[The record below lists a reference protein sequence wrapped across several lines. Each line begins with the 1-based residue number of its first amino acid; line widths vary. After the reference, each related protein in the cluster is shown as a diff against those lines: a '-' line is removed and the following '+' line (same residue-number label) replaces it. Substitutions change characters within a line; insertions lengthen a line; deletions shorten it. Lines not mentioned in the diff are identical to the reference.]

1 MKAHQFISLACLLL
15 ASNVPN
21 LDAKSQGLAFI
32 ETANGEQ
39 STEIREMVQWTH
51 SRLVFNKLIERVAVG
66 EDSILQLEVLDN
78 NEVLALAKKVG
89 RTSIIVWYT
98 DKTSETFLV
107 SVTED
112 LSVLNQALHDIHP
125 EIKLT
130 LAPDR
135 AALVLRGNV
144 PTIKYRIAAE
154 RAARHYLEAGQS
166 IQDNNLVMQSA
177 GANILSTLTNRFNMK
192 KTDNITNANLRKNAA
207 IINLIKVE
215 NLPLS
220 IDEKITN
227 AIATMGGHSV
237 KVERIQ
243 QGELPSDNEDTILL
257 TGQVETQVELV
268 RVLNVAAKLLS
279 NNQPQVAQQL
289 NGAALNTAA
298 SASDDGI
305 TVLANESGGVING
318 TTNTSVSNVSS
329 NIARAKMLSLAGGHL
344 LSTIEVRDLPQIRVA
359 IQMYEVNRRK
369 LKQWRP
375 ELSLITNGYDKDSGL
390 FGLDGSQSRAQGA
403 GLVEN
408 ALQIVGGSFV
418 NNLQLGGSEMA
429 FDLLFSMMEEQGIS
443 RTLSRPTL
451 TVLAGESAVFK
462 AGGEVPVPTAF
473 SPSGYSSDDNGQASG
488 VFSGTEFKSFGVEL
502 QVRAMVDEKDRI
514 TLDLNPTISMPD
526 TLLTQE
532 IAGSTGSSLTT
543 SAFNVRS
550 LTTSTRLQDGQ
561 PLVIGGLVSQDST
574 NNMDAVPGVSD
585 IPVFGQLAKATSE
598 GETQKELII
607 IVTPTI
613 VREPRHEVRLW
624 QFPQSGELLQ
634 RISPSNTQS

>member
-329 NIARAKMLSLAGGHL
+329 NIARAKMLSLAGGRL

>member
-21 LDAKSQGLAFI
+21 LNAKSQGLAFI

-166 IQDNNLVMQSA
+166 IQDNNFVMQSA

-207 IINLIKVE
+207 IINLIQVE

-329 NIARAKMLSLAGGHL
+329 NIARAKMLSLAGGRL

>member
-166 IQDNNLVMQSA
+166 IQDNNFVMQSA

-329 NIARAKMLSLAGGHL
+329 NIARAKMLSLAGGRL